1 MSSVDITYLGQI
13 APEYASFSDTNRFNT
28 LKTIADEIVSATVFG
43 EQTNYAVALTIAHM
57 LKMGELRGIGG
68 ELEKE
73 KIGDEE
79 YQYSSMGNNSTFVTG
94 YSKELE
100 RLKKS
105 IIVKSPII
113 FS

>member
-1 MSSVDITYLGQI
+1 MSSVTITYLGQI
-13 APEYASFSDTNRFNT
+13 APEYSSFSDTARFNT
-28 LKTIADEIVSATVFG
+28 LKTIADKMVSAAVFG
-43 EQTNYAVALTIAHM
+43 DQTNYAVALTIAHM

-68 ELEKE
+68 EVTKE

-79 YQYSSMGNNSTFVTG
+79 YQYTSMGNNISFVTG

-105 IIVKSPII
+105 IIII
-113 FS
+113 MIL

>member
-1 MSSVDITYLGQI
+1 MSSVTITYLGQV
-13 APEYASFSDTNRFNT
+13 APEYSSFSDTDRFNA
-28 LKTIADEIVSATVFG
+28 LKTIAENMISATVFG
-43 EQTNYAVALTIAHM
+43 FNTDYAVALTIAHM

-68 ELEKE
+68 EVTKE

-79 YQYSSMGNNSTFVTG
+79 YQYTSMGNNSTFVTG

-105 IIVKSPII
+105 IIVKSPIL